1 MIRSE
6 GTTDK
11 APTPVG
17 PYSQSVRVGNI
28 VAAAGQAGVDPATG
42 AVASTEVAGQT
53 IQTFKNIEAVL
64 AASGATLDD
73 VFRVDVY
80 LSDLADFA
88 AMNEQY
94 AKVFTP
100 PYPARTT
107 VGVQLPTGLKV
118 EITALAMTE

>member
-1 MIRSE
+1 MTRSE

-11 APTPVG
+11 APAPVG
-17 PYSQSVRVGNI
+17 PYSQSVRVGKM

-42 AVASTEVAGQT
+42 AVASSDVAGQT

-64 AASGATLDD
+64 AASGATLND

-88 AMNEQY
+88 AMN
-94 AKVFTP
+94 
-100 PYPARTT
+100 
-107 VGVQLPTGLKV
+107 
-118 EITALAMTE
+118 

>member
-1 MIRSE
+1 M
-6 GTTDK
+6 
-11 APTPVG
+11 
-17 PYSQSVRVGNI
+17 
-28 VAAAGQAGVDPATG
+28 
-42 AVASTEVAGQT
+42 ASSDVAGQT

-64 AASGATLDD
+64 AASGATLND

-107 VGVQLPTGLKV
+107 VGVQLPVGLKV
-118 EITALAMTE
+118 EITALAITE